1 MGAQIQPQFIRETRE
16 AFGLSSSQFAA
27 ALGVH
32 PTTVSR
38 WENAPGPVSVEGT
51 AWTVLMSLR
60 QRLESNR
67 RAKAEAARVG
77 EEVAQ
82 ALLIGG
88 TIVALALLVAY
99 AADRT

>member
-1 MGAQIQPQFIRETRE
+1 MSQSIPPHLIRSTRE

-38 WENAPGPVSVEGT
+38 WENSPKDVVVEGT
-51 AWTVLMSLR
+51 AWTVLMGLN
-60 QRLESNR
+60 QRLAAKG
-67 RAKAEAARVG
+67 RAAKEAEQAGR
-77 EEVAQ
+77 EVAS

-88 TIVALALLVAY
+88 TLIALAVLVAY
-99 AADRT
+99 AADRR